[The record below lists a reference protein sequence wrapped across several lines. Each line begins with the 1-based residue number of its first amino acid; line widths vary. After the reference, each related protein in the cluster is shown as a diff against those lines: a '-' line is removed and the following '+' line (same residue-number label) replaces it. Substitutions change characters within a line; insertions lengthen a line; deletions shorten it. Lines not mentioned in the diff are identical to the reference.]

1 MTGAGMLSPVEVVD
15 VEEEVPLQLLGG
27 VGPHAVPAH
36 HAALPA
42 LALDT
47 ACISSR
53 ARIDL
58 TITIYY

>member
-1 MTGAGMLSPVEVVD
+1 MTGAGVLSPVEVVD

-36 HAALPA
+36 HTALPA

-53 ARIDL
+53 ARIDFS
-58 TITIYY
+58 ITIYY

>member
-1 MTGAGMLSPVEVVD
+1 MTGAGMLSPVEAVD

-36 HAALPA
+36 HTALPA

-47 ACISSR
+47 AYIS
-53 ARIDL
+53 
-58 TITIYY
+58 Y

>member
-1 MTGAGMLSPVEVVD
+1 MTGAGVLSPVEAVD
-15 VEEEVPLQLLGG
+15 VEKEVPLQLLAG

-47 ACISSR
+47 AYISTR
-53 ARIDL
+53 ARIDF
-58 TITIYY
+58 TITICY